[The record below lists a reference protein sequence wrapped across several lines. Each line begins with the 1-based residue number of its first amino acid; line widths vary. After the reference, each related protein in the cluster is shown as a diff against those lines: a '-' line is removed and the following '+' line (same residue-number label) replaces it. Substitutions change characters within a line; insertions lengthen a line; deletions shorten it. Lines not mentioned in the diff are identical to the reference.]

1 MRNLVLALAL
11 AVAAEAAALAC
22 SCAFPSDL
30 SEARMHARGT
40 VRRATAI
47 VEADVL
53 TSYDARR
60 QRGEQ
65 VRVRRVLFGR
75 APRSFEVARGG
86 QPSSAACELELNAG
100 ERRILILYPATGKLK
115 GRYGVHSLCSDALLS
130 PRYLAVT
137 LEEARWRR

>member
-1 MRNLVLALAL
+1 MRKLMLGLAF
-11 AVAAEAAALAC
+11 AVAVEAAALAC
-22 SCAFPSDL
+22 SCAYPSDVG
-30 SEARMHARGT
+30 EARIHARDAL
-40 VRRATAI
+40 RRATAV

-53 TSYDARR
+53 TSYDSRR

-75 APRSFEVARGG
+75 APRSFDVARAGR
-86 QPSSAACELELNAG
+86 PSSAACELELGAG

-115 GRYGVHSLCSDALLS
+115 GRFGVHSLCSEPLLS

-137 LEEARWRR
+137 LEEARRR